1 MQHFFQD
8 GFSKKDSIQPNSN
21 FQVVC
26 LFQGEVDQLVCWK
39 PTSTSLCP
47 AKPST
52 TLQPVSPVRGFHRER
67 RGWPWHSFLDWK
79 KQCPM
84 ILNLRTFEG
93 WRFFRW
99 NNLKLINLA
108 VGSLRFFLDCW
119 VKFVNAS
126 RFHHVCFLLARLPTL
141 LFVVFLMETF
151 HRNAVLVSTQKWR
164 QAIRLRLHWVNTL
177 HDKKTKTSKENHEVF
192 LLIQRFILNIQTTQD
207 ETIQTKT
214 IETKKGTTIRSK
226 Q

>member
-39 PTSTSLCP
+39 PTSTRLGP

-93 WRFFRW
+93 WCFFRW
-99 NNLKLINLA
+99 NNLKPINLA
-108 VGSLRFFLDCW
+108 IGSWWFFRE
-119 VKFVNAS
+119 KFVNAS
-126 RFHHVCFLLARLPTL
+126 RLSSCLPSLGTAPHAFFRCFSYGNISPKCRAGNPRK
-141 LFVVFLMETF
+141 
-151 HRNAVLVSTQKWR
+151 KWS
-164 QAIRLRLHWVNTL
+164 QA
-177 HDKKTKTSKENHEVF
+177 
-192 LLIQRFILNIQTTQD
+192 IQRFILIQTTQD

-214 IETKKGTTIRSK
+214 IETKKWTTIISK
-226 Q
+226 QLKPEKKIPMKNHPYSIKHLLFTWLMVPFT